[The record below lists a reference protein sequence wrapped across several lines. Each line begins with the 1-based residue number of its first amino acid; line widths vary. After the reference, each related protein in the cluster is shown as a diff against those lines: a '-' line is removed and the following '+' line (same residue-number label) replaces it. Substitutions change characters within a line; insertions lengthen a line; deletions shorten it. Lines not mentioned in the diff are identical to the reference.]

1 MAEKARSAVAS
12 YFSSHENSDGTDV
25 NKWSVSED
33 DTGSKREYGNP
44 ARDPFVRQF
53 MRGLKKK
60 KALEYVP
67 ARAVPISLQMLDVL
81 HKFMVSAQD
90 GFTEDCQMWFK
101 AVSSFAFDGMCR
113 INEVLTLKWKDV
125 SLRQFR
131 ANVVAP
137 DEIIEFGTYT
147 HFNRKIEVEEGR
159 SYNLHKL
166 AGEET
171 AMNAYEYLS
180 NWVAYA
186 TEKRGHKWVD
196 EDYVFPVL
204 VGLSKKAIKSGK
216 GSTGCE
222 KVTVGWGKKMGEQS
236 FINLLNCIVH
246 SLNRK
251 ASRHQA
257 MLRNSGTTA
266 GLPRTPSV
274 VRGSIPLHVRQ
285 ASASM
290 VVTND

>member
-1 MAEKARSAVAS
+1 
-12 YFSSHENSDGTDV
+12 
-25 NKWSVSED
+25 
-33 DTGSKREYGNP
+33 
-44 ARDPFVRQF
+44 
-53 MRGLKKK
+53 
-60 KALEYVP
+60 
-67 ARAVPISLQMLDVL
+67 MLDVL

-131 ANVVAP
+131 ANVLAP

-246 SLNRK
+246 S
-251 ASRHQA
+251 
-257 MLRNSGTTA
+257 
-266 GLPRTPSV
+266 
-274 VRGSIPLHVRQ
+274 
-285 ASASM
+285 
-290 VVTND
+290 